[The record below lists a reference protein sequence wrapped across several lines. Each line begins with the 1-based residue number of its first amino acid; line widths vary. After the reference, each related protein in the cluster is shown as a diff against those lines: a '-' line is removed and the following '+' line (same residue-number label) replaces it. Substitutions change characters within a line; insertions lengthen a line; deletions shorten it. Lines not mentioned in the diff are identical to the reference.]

1 MLTFIFTLF
10 ISVWQADSI
19 ESAKLKRMIEE
30 RDLLHSQWKDSE
42 SKKSGIFGN
51 RTKKDMIET
60 NAWLERILLK
70 DNQILDELRMQGTI
84 DKVNLSQEKE
94 DYKSITMN
102 LEREVQILKR
112 VLSEKEAEMEQK
124 ISDRRIFEWTTLLF
138 FLSSAGLG
146 WWVYRIKK
154 AS

>member
-1 MLTFIFTLF
+1 M
-10 ISVWQADSI
+10 
-19 ESAKLKRMIEE
+19 
-30 RDLLHSQWKDSE
+30 
-42 SKKSGIFGN
+42 
-51 RTKKDMIET
+51 
-60 NAWLERILLK
+60 
-70 DNQILDELRMQGTI
+70 DELRMQGTI
-84 DKVNLSQEKE
+84 DKVTLSQEKE